1 MLSAAVRAPNFPMR
15 LEKVFRR
22 GIDDFEKNSQNA
34 GVRHMSNGPQPA
46 HEAFRRSGIGI
57 AVENSTAIEI
67 LAVAIRGWW
76 DPVVNSLLNK

>member
-46 HEAFRRSGIGI
+46 HEAFRRSR
-57 AVENSTAIEI
+57 ASA
-67 LAVAIRGWW
+67 
-76 DPVVNSLLNK
+76 